1 MLKNTHTTKQK
12 WTINSNRNV
21 HQETPENF
29 KDMKHF
35 FSIIY
40 VTWMKNSNNWLKDE
54 DFSALEKFYR
64 SSQKNI

>member
-40 VTWMKNSNNWLKDE
+40 VTWMKNSNN
-54 DFSALEKFYR
+54 
-64 SSQKNI
+64 